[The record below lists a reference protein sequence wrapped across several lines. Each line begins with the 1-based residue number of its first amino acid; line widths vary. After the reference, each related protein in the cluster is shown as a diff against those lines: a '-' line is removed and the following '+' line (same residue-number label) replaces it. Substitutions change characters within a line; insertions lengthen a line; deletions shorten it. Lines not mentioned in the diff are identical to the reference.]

1 MPRYSTSLCGGNR
14 RKANYISMI
23 CHYCAS
29 GVNGSILYDAKHA
42 SALAADE
49 IVECKI
55 IQGKESLSAIRKIPL
70 KTHFSHTFV
79 KKVHGLGVLNSEC
92 HPSGESLTL
101 WLYTLPN
108 VQSRRRSF

>member
-1 MPRYSTSLCGGNR
+1 
-14 RKANYISMI
+14 MI

-29 GVNGSILYDAKHA
+29 GVNGSILCDAKHA
-42 SALAADE
+42 SALAAAVE

-79 KKVHGLGVLNSEC
+79 KKSARLRGVKFGM
-92 HPSGESLTL
+92 PSF
-101 WLYTLPN
+101 W
-108 VQSRRRSF
+108 

>member
-1 MPRYSTSLCGGNR
+1 MVKMVLLLLTFLMHLYSPQQGRLPRYSTSLCGTSNI

-55 IQGKESLSAIRKIPL
+55 IQGKESLSAIRKIP
-70 KTHFSHTFV
+70 
-79 KKVHGLGVLNSEC
+79 
-92 HPSGESLTL
+92 
-101 WLYTLPN
+101 
-108 VQSRRRSF
+108 